1 MNKPLLL
8 VLFGVFIVFVGFGI
22 VIPVIPEI
30 LQQGGMAA
38 VHLGFL
44 LSIYSIASF
53 FMSPVWGAVSDRH
66 GRRPVLLAGL
76 AGFTV
81 SFLVFALA
89 DGDIRMMYLSRLI
102 GGLFSGAVISCAI
115 AYLSDITSE
124 EKRTKTMGLV
134 GMSIGLGFIF
144 GPAIG
149 GIVSGWSLYLP
160 FWLAAGLSLLVLA
173 GMALLLP
180 ESLPADQR
188 GKTSRSLRW
197 SAIRTEFAGSQK
209 HLYILTFLGT
219 TLLASLEATFQFFMM
234 QRLDATP
241 FQIGVMFAVC
251 GVAGAAVQGGIIRK
265 YVSKGD
271 EPRTILWGF
280 LLSALGFLL
289 LLNPLNIVAA
299 TLFLSIFGA
308 GNALIRPCVTSL
320 VTQYTRMGKGVAS
333 GLNSSMDSLGRII
346 GPLVGSLAFGFHS
359 SLPFWLGAGLSLV
372 SLYFLA
378 RFLQTLRAST

>member
-1 MNKPLLL
+1 MNKQLLL
-8 VLFGVFIVFVGFGI
+8 VMFGVFIVFVGFGI

-30 LQQGGMAA
+30 LHQGGMAT

-44 LSIYSIASF
+44 LSIFSIASF
-53 FMSPVWGAVSDRH
+53 FMSPVWGALSDKH

-81 SFLVFALA
+81 SFLVFAVA
-89 DGDIRMMYLSRLI
+89 EGDIRMMYLSRLI

-149 GIVSGWSLYLP
+149 GIVSAWSLYLP
-160 FWLAAGLSLLVLA
+160 FWLAAMLSFLVLV
-173 GMALLLP
+173 GMALFLP
-180 ESLPADQR
+180 ESLPMQKR
-188 GKTSRSLRW
+188 GKSSRGLSW
-197 SAIRTEFAGSQK
+197 SAITTEFSGGQK
-209 HLYILTFLGT
+209 YLYILSFLCT
-219 TLLASLEATFQFFMM
+219 CLLASLEATFQFFVM
-234 QRLDATP
+234 QRLHATP
-241 FQIGVMFAVC
+241 SEIGVMFAVC
-251 GVAGAAVQGGIIRK
+251 GVVGAAVQGGIIRK

-271 EPRTILWGF
+271 EPKTILWGF

-289 LLNPLNIVAA
+289 LLNPLNMVAA
-299 TLFLSIFGA
+299 TVFLSIFGA

-320 VTQYTRMGKGVAS
+320 VTQHTRMGQGVAS
-333 GLNSSMDSLGRII
+333 GINSSMDSLGRII
-346 GPLVGSLAFGFHS
+346 GPLVGSVAFGFHS
-359 SLPFWLGAGLSLV
+359 SLPFWLGAALSILAV
-372 SLYFLA
+372 YILFLFQ
-378 RFLQTLRAST
+378 RMQLASN